1 MATSREAKY
10 RIDEVSGDILDV
22 IDRLE
27 ELSEDEEALSKRIN
41 EIIDVLSHAC
51 DMLDELE

>member
-1 MATSREAKY
+1 MN
-10 RIDEVSGDILDV
+10 GDIMDV

-27 ELSEDEEALSKRIN
+27 ELSEDEETLSKRIN
-41 EIIDVLSHAC
+41 EVIDVLSHAC

>member
-10 RIDEVSGDILDV
+10 RIDEVSGDIQDV